1 MCAFVRGCR
10 FHNANVRHG
19 CDAYKQREVG
29 GCALH
34 HEMRQRSAAPYPLIF
49 NAQNETG
56 KYIRLGCWYYS
67 NAVKRM
73 CVYCAN
79 PRYVLAL
86 NERKTEVRIQFKDVP
101 GNIFTPDQIQRNE
114 LVIRVQP
121 GASQRQILA
130 AVSLLS
136 LTSAVARVLYG
147 YVVNVLLCRRG
158 GVL

>member
-1 MCAFVRGCR
+1 
-10 FHNANVRHG
+10 
-19 CDAYKQREVG
+19 
-29 GCALH
+29 
-34 HEMRQRSAAPYPLIF
+34 
-49 NAQNETG
+49 
-56 KYIRLGCWYYS
+56 
-67 NAVKRM
+67 M
-73 CVYCAN
+73 CVLCEPALCC
-79 PRYVLAL
+79 VTAL

-130 AVSLLS
+130 VVSLLS
-136 LTSAVARVLYG
+136 LMSAVTIVLYG